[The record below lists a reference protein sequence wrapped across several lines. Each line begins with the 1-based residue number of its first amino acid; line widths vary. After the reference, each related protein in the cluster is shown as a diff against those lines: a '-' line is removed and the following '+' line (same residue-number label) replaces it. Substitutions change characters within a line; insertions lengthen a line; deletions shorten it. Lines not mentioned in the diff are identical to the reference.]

1 MFVCRLCVVKRKRQ
15 ERVYMEGWTNTTK
28 AHEGK
33 TGSANKSRLFGRNR
47 WQIRGCSLSRG
58 DTTWV

>member
-1 MFVCRLCVVKRKRQ
+1 VFMFVRGEEEEKG
-15 ERVYMEGWTNTTK
+15 ERVYIQGRTSTTK

-33 TGSANKSRLFGRNR
+33 TGSANKSRLFGRNKLE
-47 WQIRGCSLSRG
+47 IRRCRISRG